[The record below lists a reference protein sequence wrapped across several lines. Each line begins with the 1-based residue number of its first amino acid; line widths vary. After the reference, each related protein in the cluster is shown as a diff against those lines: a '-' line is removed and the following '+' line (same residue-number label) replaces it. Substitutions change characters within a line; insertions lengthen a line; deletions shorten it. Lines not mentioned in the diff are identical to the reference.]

1 MPSPSPSPLRS
12 RLATLS
18 TEELRRGHKDAVM
31 RFALAG
37 SIEAAR
43 VAHAEAVEWTEEVQ
57 RRDVNPQAPE
67 AM

>member
-1 MPSPSPSPLRS
+1 MTPSPLRS

-18 TEELRRGHKDAVM
+18 TEELRRGHLTAVM